1 MAETLTE
8 LKQAVMRIYNSVN
21 QEMYEIGVKRL
32 RVDIVGKKI
41 VILAEHRRLPGLRAL
56 DQINRSV
63 TRMADV
69 ALLDL
74 NKLRLKTMVESELN
88 LKVISVLKDYDP
100 EQEIAATVIVL
111 HEQLSDT

>member
-8 LKQAVMRIYNSVN
+8 LKQAVMRIYNSIN

-32 RVDIVGKKI
+32 RVDIIGAKI

-56 DQINRSV
+56 DKTNRAV

-74 NKLRLKTMVESELN
+74 NKLRLRALVESELN
-88 LKVISVLKDYDP
+88 LKVKSILKDYDP

-111 HEQLSDT
+111 HEQLTDN